1 MAAES
6 DIDRVVQD
14 KYLRDRQPGVL
25 IEVGAAG
32 PEHLSIGKSFRELRW
47 RVISIEPNPVFCEA
61 HRKAGNEVLQYACGD
76 HDADGVPFTVVDSG
90 GVEYLGAPVTYESFS
105 SLGMRGE
112 FVQLYRD
119 LIEQKKVDPHQ
130 SSINVNVRRLDTIL
144 HEHMP
149 TLRAIEVLAVDVEGW
164 ELEVMKGFSLESYRP
179 RVVIL
184 ENLFSDPA
192 YHDHM
197 KGRGYRLV
205 DTLPP
210 NEIYIPA

>member
-47 RVISIEPNPVFCEA
+47 RVISIEPNPAFCDA

-76 HDADGVPFTVVDSG
+76 HDADGVPFAVVDSG
-90 GVEYLGAPVTYESFS
+90 GVDYMGGPVTYESFS
-105 SLGMRGE
+105 SLGIRGE
-112 FVQLYRD
+112 FAQLY
-119 LIEQKKVDPHQ
+119 EQRKAELHQ
-130 SSINVNVRRLDTIL
+130 RSITVSVRRLDTIL
-144 HEHMP
+144 RDHMP
-149 TLRAIEVLAVDVEGW
+149 TLRVVEALAVDVEGW

-184 ENLFSDPA
+184 ENLFSDSA

-205 DTLPP
+205 DTLAP
-210 NEIYIPA
+210 NEIYIPD